1 MNDPPLV
8 DTTDASDDARDD
20 VSPVDEPRLKRR
32 EDFDGDDSIRIVDDA
47 DDAGV
52 ADAQPDAHPSRDGT
66 TDASPS
72 AGGGRRYEP
81 ERSIKTYFTM
91 AKKKSDAGDDVVT
104 LSDDENDDDD
114 DLETNKTGGNGKR
127 PKRKWIDIKF
137 EKDEREFTT
146 RSIGGVSVKFPADIK
161 PHPAQMMAMSSMI
174 RALNNKENAMIE
186 SPTGTGKTLALLCG
200 ALAWQEAERRRTH
213 SAATKLVLERKKYEV
228 AREKYL
234 TALKDGDGKKKDVAI
249 ETGEG
254 WRASDERFL
263 PADEGGVGKTP
274 KIFICSRTHS
284 QLEQMLRELKRTGY
298 APRFSVLSSRQRL
311 CAVDKTDAECQ
322 ELIGTDMSRR
332 VKNTNCGYYNRHSFV
347 SKDLERFP
355 ANGRT
360 WDLEDFANI
369 ANAQEGCAFF
379 ALREMYESADVIFAP
394 YNYLFDFNIRRA
406 MQIDIKGAAIIID
419 EGHNIEDVCRTGA
432 TAEIKLDALKDAVEA
447 LKRYE
452 QYDQKS
458 SGFKMLRAYLAFYRA
473 AHDFLDRAL
482 LNNMRREFTIPS
494 GGVRDF
500 IDDMFEDCIG
510 PQDITDMEPDF
521 ARLKSEFP
529 GDVIKHITAAMN
541 MASILSAAR
550 NFPQAYNVIFGT
562 NVSID
567 GDECFGLVVLCMQPS
582 LAFHNVAEQARSVVL
597 TSGTLSPM
605 GTFELELGAPF
616 PIKIEAPHVVPRSHI
631 HVELSGAIGEITYK
645 ATEGDVQGKKFAE
658 NLGRYLLT
666 YANVIPG
673 GMLVFLPKYSLI
685 ERLLRE
691 WHVLGLFAKLSDKK
705 YICVE
710 NRGTRGFNETLDEFK
725 RGNDR
730 GKGSLMLAVF
740 RGKVSEGID
749 FKDDA
754 ARAVFCVGIPFPNV
768 KDVRVKAKRD
778 YNDAPWCKSRG
789 MLSGGSWYR
798 AQAYR
803 AYNQALGRCIR
814 HPKDYAALFLVDARF
829 REGGS
834 YMTENISKWIR
845 QNVQAFDSV
854 DQSVRCVSD
863 FFKRLREC
871 EKSDASSRDEKE
883 NVLKSDE

>member
-1 MNDPPLV
+1 MD
-8 DTTDASDDARDD
+8 DASPVGANDARDAVNDDD
-20 VSPVDEPRLKRR
+20 VSPVDASRLKRR
-32 EDFDGDDSIRIVDDA
+32 DAGDDSIRVDDDA
-47 DDAGV
+47 DDAD
-52 ADAQPDAHPSRDGT
+52 DAPSDARRARDGT
-66 TDASPS
+66 SDASPS
-72 AGGGRRYEP
+72 VGRGRRYEP
-81 ERSIKTYFTM
+81 ERSIKTYFTS
-91 AKKKSDAGDDVVT
+91 KKSEADDDDETLGDD
-104 LSDDENDDDD
+104 EDDD
-114 DLETNKTGGNGKR
+114 DLETNKMRGSGRRG
-127 PKRKWIDIKF
+127 KRKWIDLKF

-174 RALNNKENAMIE
+174 RALNNQENAMIE

-200 ALAWQEAERRRTH
+200 ALAWQEEERRRTH
-213 SAATKLVLERKKYEV
+213 SAATKLVLERRKYEV
-228 AREKYL
+228 ARQKYL
-234 TALKDGDGKKKDVAI
+234 TAVKAGKKDVAI

-254 WRASDERFL
+254 WRSSDDRFL
-263 PADEGGVGKTP
+263 PANEGGVGTTP

-311 CAVDKTDAECQ
+311 CAIEKNDAECQ
-322 ELIGTDMSRR
+322 ELIGNDMSRR
-332 VKNTNCGYYNRHSFV
+332 TKKTSCGHYNRHSFV
-347 SKDLERFP
+347 SKNLEQY
-355 ANGRT
+355 AENGRT
-360 WDLEDFANI
+360 WDMEDFQNI

-379 ALREMYESADVIFAP
+379 ALREIYESADVIFAP

-406 MQIDIKGAAIIID
+406 MQIDLRGAAIIID

-432 TAEIKLDALKDAVEA
+432 TAEIKLDSLKDAVETLDKYA
-447 LKRYE
+447 H
-452 QYDQKS
+452 YDTKS
-458 SGFKMLRAYLAFYRA
+458 RQFSLLRDTLDFYRRA
-473 AHDFLDRAL
+473 EAFLERAL

-500 IDDMFEDCIG
+500 MNDMFEGHVD
-510 PQDITDMEPDF
+510 PRDIMTMEPEF
-521 ARLKSEFP
+521 SRLKAEFP

-541 MASILSAAR
+541 MASVFSAATE
-550 NFPQAYNVIFGT
+550 FPQAYNVVFGT
-562 NVSID
+562 NVNID
-567 GDECFGLVVLCMQPS
+567 GEECFGLVVLCMQPS
-582 LAFHNVAEQARSVVL
+582 MAFRDVAAQARSIVL

-605 GTFELELGAPF
+605 DTFELELGAPF

-645 ATEGDVQGKKFAE
+645 ATEGDVQGRKFAE

-691 WHVLGLFAKLSDKK
+691 WHVDGLFAKLSDKK

-710 NRGTRGFNETLDEFK
+710 NRGTRGFNETLEEFK

-829 REGGS
+829 REGGP

-845 QNVQAFDSV
+845 QNIRAFDSV
-854 DQSVRCVSD
+854 DQSVRHVSD
-863 FFKRLREC
+863 FFKRLRES
-871 EKSDASSRDEKE
+871 EKPESTRDEKE
-883 NVLKSDE
+883 NVVES